1 MVGNWHKLISAKVL
15 CDSKDQQ
22 YEQVIEIATYLALK
36 TFQPEKISSCAYNSS
51 RNIILL
57 S

>member
-22 YEQVIEIATYLALK
+22 YEQVMEIATYLALK

-51 RNIILL
+51 RNIILF
-57 S
+57 